1 MAWFDEFNLPG
12 ATIDGYFGF
21 IKADGQDEDDYPDVV
36 LADGTVTFTATTEA
50 ARIDGAWL
58 GIQPVTAQIFEGKI
72 VISEEDPRPV
82 RLLATDAPIGV
93 ADWAWRASFKVDG
106 FRLNDLTFRAPRD
119 TTVNLT
125 ADLIPIK
132 SQPYQIIE
140 GASIVDAE
148 VSGEGTMRFELS
160 DGSFTSW
167 MDVPNG
173 ERGEPGPPGEKG
185 DQGDP
190 GPTPTLSMGSV
201 ATGTTGDAWMTGTP
215 LARELNLTLP
225 RGQKGER
232 GEQGIPGTYAGKG
245 DSAYQIAVAE
255 GFTGTE
261 AEWLAS
267 LKGEK
272 GEKGDGAGLAATEL
286 GSTDLDTVT
295 TAGAYSQQFSAT
307 ASLAL
312 HYPVAVAGRL
322 LVQANASGTQVT
334 QMYWTFDSNAN
345 QRIYVRNYY
354 QSWGEWK
361 QLPLGGQN
369 TGGGSD
375 VFRGTVA
382 SGTDVN
388 TLDAPGFYSVPSV
401 AVANTLVNWPTQ
413 RGGILIVGGNTDTG
427 VKSQDV
433 LAHVSSTAPNER
445 YTRTKLL
452 ASAATWG
459 PWTSPEWIKGRIPS
473 GTDADT
479 FRTIGA
485 WVVANASDATGLPGS
500 GMGVLEVVFIT
511 SAGLSMQRF
520 TERVANDDVRVWHR
534 YTLLVGGWAGVEWS
548 LLNPPSSG
556 GGAGS
561 SRVTDVQVSD
571 HASRVEIAASRRGG
585 SIGTG
590 GKPVFMWRFD
600 HWLVAFRDLLLP
612 ILREYDLPATL
623 NVNYDNMSNPQN
635 GAGSITWEHVQDWNQ
650 YDGIEIA
657 NHGATHTN
665 ASTME
670 SIYHEVVEG
679 RRLLEA
685 AMPRVAVETWQ
696 EHGSAY
702 LVASDL
708 DGDTGLD
715 LGREPKNFFE
725 SYAGRLVLAEHAVV
739 EGKNGSFYPP
749 LTGRPQIGQ
758 SHYSMDRQTAAEAI
772 ATIQYAQQ
780 VGRGLTG
787 YTHPGLMDQV
797 NVGGSLYPATY
808 NEDGSVDFDGTTYT
822 TEAEF
827 RTAMDTAGNIVHMPV
842 KDFRAVC
849 EWLAAERDADRLMV
863 MTAAGGGFADKHH
876 ARRENLLA
884 PRLADWS
891 STTGWSETGEGES
904 QVWTSTESATRV
916 TQGMLLY
923 TRFGWAMGAAHE
935 LLVYAKADV
944 ETTLLLRMEKMGD
957 PQTWATAK
965 EHTVP
970 GDGVLRPYRL
980 PLTLPRDRSI
990 TSMTC
995 FVGGPSMEI
1004 HGAPLLAAI

>member
-1 MAWFDEFNLPG
+1 MAETLTQGVIIP
-12 ATIDGYFGF
+12 
-21 IKADGQDEDDYPDVV
+21 Q
-36 LADGTVTFTATTEA
+36 GT
-50 ARIDGAWL
+50 DN
-58 GIQPVTAQIFEGKI
+58 
-72 VISEEDPRPV
+72 IS
-82 RLLATDAPIGV
+82 TSGV
-93 ADWAWRASFKVDG
+93 
-106 FRLNDLTFRAPRD
+106 
-119 TTVNLT
+119 
-125 ADLIPIK
+125 
-132 SQPYQIIE
+132 
-140 GASIVDAE
+140 
-148 VSGEGTMRFELS
+148 
-160 DGSFTSW
+160 
-167 MDVPNG
+167 
-173 ERGEPGPPGEKG
+173 
-185 DQGDP
+185 
-190 GPTPTLSMGSV
+190 
-201 ATGTTGDAWMTGTP
+201 
-215 LARELNLTLP
+215 
-225 RGQKGER
+225 
-232 GEQGIPGTYAGKG
+232 GEQRTLGQSVNTALAGHDQRITDLEQYG
-245 DSAYQIAVAE
+245 GGGSGGPWITEDLGAV
-255 GFTGTE
+255 
-261 AEWLAS
+261 
-267 LKGEK
+267 
-272 GEKGDGAGLAATEL
+272 
-286 GSTDLDTVT
+286 DLDTVT
-295 TAGAYSQQFSAT
+295 VPGVYSQSFSGTAT
-307 ASLAL
+307 AEL
-312 HYPVAVAGRL
+312 HYPAGVAGRL
-322 LVQANASGTQVT
+322 LVQANASRSQVT
-334 QMYWTFDSNAN
+334 QMYWTFDTNAN

-361 QLPLGGQN
+361 LLPLTGEDPG
-369 TGGGSD
+369 GGGSD
-375 VFRGTVA
+375 VFRGVVA

-388 TLDAPGFYSVPSV
+388 TLRAPGIYSVPTV
-401 AVANTLVNWPTQ
+401 AVAGTLVNFPTKRASIIEVWSNDGAAMTSQ
-413 RGGILIVGGNTDTG
+413 RVVAMVSTTQPAEVYDRATLSSLNT
-427 VKSQDV
+427 
-433 LAHVSSTAPNER
+433 N
-445 YTRTKLL
+445 
-452 ASAATWG
+452 WG
-459 PWTSPEWIKGRIPS
+459 PWSSPEWIKGKIE
-473 GTDADT
+473 GTAEVPLDVDKY
-479 FRTIGA
+479 RVPGA
-485 WVVANASDATGLPGS
+485 WAITSRSNVTGLPGA
-500 GMGVLEVVFIT
+500 GAGVLEVVVNQAY
-511 SAGLSMQRF
+511 SLSLQRF

-534 YTLLVGGWAGVEWS
+534 YSLLVGGWAGIEWS
-548 LLNPPSSG
+548 LLAPPS

-571 HASRVEIAASRRGG
+571 HASRVELAASRRGG
-585 SIGTG
+585 SIGTA

-612 ILREYDLPATL
+612 ILREFDMPATL

-635 GAGSITWEHVQDWNQ
+635 GGGSITWEHVQAWNQ

-702 LVASDL
+702 LIASDL

-715 LGREPKNFFE
+715 LGRDPSSFFE

-772 ATIQYAQQ
+772 ATIQYAQS

-808 NEDGSVDFDGTTYT
+808 NEDGSVDFQGTDAASAHYA

-827 RTAMDTAGNIVHMPV
+827 RDAMSAAGNIVHMPV
-842 KDFRAVC
+842 KDFAEVC
-849 EWLAAERDADRLMV
+849 AWLAAERDADRLMV

-957 PQTWATAK
+957 AQTWATQK

-970 GDGVLRPYRL
+970 GDGILRPYRL
-980 PLTLPRDRSI
+980 PFTLPRDRTI
-990 TSMTC
+990 TQMTAY
-995 FVGGPSMEI
+995 VGGASMEI

>member
-1 MAWFDEFNLPG
+1 MAQTLPN
-12 ATIDGYFGF
+12 
-21 IKADGQDEDDYPDVV
+21 
-36 LADGTVTFTATTEA
+36 GTVIPQGDDPINANGVQA
-50 ARIDGAWL
+50 MRNL
-58 GIQPVTAQIFEGKI
+58 G
-72 VISEEDPRPV
+72 S
-82 RLLATDAPIGV
+82 
-93 ADWAWRASFKVDG
+93 S
-106 FRLNDLTFRAPRD
+106 
-119 TTVNLT
+119 
-125 ADLIPIK
+125 
-132 SQPYQIIE
+132 
-140 GASIVDAE
+140 VDA
-148 VSGEGTMRFELS
+148 
-160 DGSFTSW
+160 
-167 MDVPNG
+167 
-173 ERGEPGPPGEKG
+173 
-185 DQGDP
+185 Q
-190 GPTPTLSMGSV
+190 
-201 ATGTTGDAWMTGTP
+201 
-215 LARELNLTLP
+215 LANRSLLGHNHDD
-225 RGQKGER
+225 R
-232 GEQGIPGTYAGKG
+232 Y
-245 DSAYQIAVAE
+245 Y
-255 GFTGTE
+255 TE
-261 AEWLAS
+261 AEVDA
-267 LKGEK
+267 KI
-272 GEKGDGAGLAATEL
+272 AGIGGIGSEEL
-286 GSTDLDTVT
+286 GTADLDTVT
-295 TAGAYSQQFSAT
+295 TPGAYSQQFSGT
-307 ASLAL
+307 ASLGL
-312 HYPVAVAGRL
+312 HYPVATAGRL
-322 LVQANASGTQVT
+322 LVQANAGRTQVT
-334 QMYWTFDSNAN
+334 QMYWTYDANAN
-345 QRIYVRNYY
+345 QRVYVRNFYL
-354 QSWGEWK
+354 SWGEWK
-361 QLPLGGQN
+361 QIPLAGGDDGGEGSWEASEIGDTHLDDVRSPGVHWQSFSN
-369 TGGGSD
+369 FATEAQGYPYPRAGHLIVTANGTGTQVTQRYVTFDATANIRMSVRNFYQSWDVWRDIPLDGQDSGGGGGSD
-375 VFRGTVA
+375 VFRGTIA
-382 SGTDVN
+382 NGTDVN
-388 TLDAPGFYSVPSV
+388 TLDAPGFYSVPTI
-401 AVANTLVNWPTQ
+401 AVANTLVNWPTN

-452 ASAATWG
+452 ASTSTWG
-459 PWTSPEWIKGRIPS
+459 PWTSPEWIKGRIPI
-473 GTDADT
+473 GTNVDT

-485 WVVANASDATGLPGS
+485 WVVAAKADATGLPGS
-500 GMGVLEVVFIT
+500 GQGVLEVVFIT
-511 SAGLSMQRF
+511 TAGLSMQRF
-520 TERVANDDVRVWHR
+520 TERVANDDIRVWHR
-534 YTLLVGGWAGVEWS
+534 YTLLSGGWAGIEWA

-556 GGAGS
+556 GEGS

-600 HWLVAFRDLLLP
+600 HWLVAFRDKILP
-612 ILREYDLPATL
+612 ILQEFDLPATL
-623 NVNYDNMSNPQN
+623 NVNYDNLDNPQN
-635 GAGSITWEHVQDWNQ
+635 GGGSITWEDVQDWNQ
-650 YDGIEIA
+650 YSGIEIA

-679 RRLLEA
+679 RRNLEA

-708 DGDTGLD
+708 DGDIGLD
-715 LGREPKNFFE
+715 LGREPRNFFE
-725 SYAGRLVLAEHAVV
+725 SYAGRLVMAEHAVV

-772 ATIQYAQQ
+772 ATTQYAQS

-808 NEDGSVDFDGTTYT
+808 NEDGSVDFQGTDEDPTHYA

-827 RTAMDTAGNIVHMPV
+827 RDAMATAGNIVHMPV

-876 ARRENLLA
+876 DRRENLLM

-891 STTGWSETGEGES
+891 STSGWAETGEGES

-916 TQGMLLY
+916 AQGMLLY

-957 PQTWATAK
+957 PQTWATQK

-980 PLTLPRDRSI
+980 PLTLPRDRTI
-990 TSMTC
+990 TQMTVY
-995 FVGGPSMEI
+995 VGGPSMEI